1 MGNTISEMKNILE
14 ETNSRITRAEELM
27 SQMEDRLMEITDT
40 EQKKNKE

>member
-1 MGNTISEMKNILE
+1 MDNTISEMKNILE

-40 EQKKNKE
+40 EQN